1 MALIKSNQLI
11 QTGTAVVAG
20 DQVIA
25 DLANPTPLTP
35 TPENPN
41 VIVERVIPEQPPETP
56 DALETAEQESW
67 ETAPVEMT
75 AVVEEAAGTEVAYPE
90 PIYHEPEVESGPSD
104 LFGAFDAERDA
115 MLEEAQMQAMQAAQE
130 ATGNLGAPDAS
141 LELEEAAAT
150 IRASYPDES
159 QAFADAMHSVTPYI
173 ESQAA
178 SALELVSIQSAN
190 DAQWRELATAEEQVA
205 SLVDN
210 FARRVMK
217 DPPTEM
223 AIHSLM
229 AERETILAEAR
240 MHATR
245 MVQEAEQKAAEL
257 VHEAQA
263 QAARAILEIESK
275 REEVLEQL
283 RQQGYA
289 EGYQEGRS
297 QADEEGAKIVQDA
310 MDALNRLSGL
320 VAEEAKKNEEKLLRL
335 AISIAEKILMDEVE
349 RRPELVIK
357 TLEQALNKVS
367 DLEEVTIKVHPD
379 DMPEVQK
386 YEDAFRDRLKSVR
399 KVEFVASPK
408 IQKGGVFIETASGFV
423 DAQIK
428 TQLSVIQE
436 AFEAVMAEAAA
447 EPLDMTGSG

>member
-20 DQVIA
+20 DQVFA
-25 DLANPTPLTP
+25 DQPQPTPLTP
-35 TPENPN
+35 TPEASNI
-41 VIVERVIPEQPPETP
+41 VIERVVPEQPPEP
-56 DALETAEQESW
+56 LEPEPEEQAYSEW
-67 ETAPVEMT
+67 ETETVEMAPVLED
-75 AVVEEAAGTEVAYPE
+75 EGTEYAYQE
-90 PIYHEPEVESGPSD
+90 PAEPEAPSD
-104 LFGAFDAERDA
+104 LFGGFDAERDA
-115 MLEEAQMQAMQAAQE
+115 LLEEAQQQAEAAAHE
-130 ATGNLGAPDAS
+130 ATGHLGAPDAS
-141 LELEEAAAT
+141 LELEEAEAT
-150 IRASYPDES
+150 IRASYPDAS
-159 QAFADAMHSVTPYI
+159 AMFSDAMASVTPYI
-173 ESQAA
+173 EQQAA
-178 SALELVSIQSAN
+178 SALERVSIQAAN
-190 DAQWRELATAEEQVA
+190 DARWRELATAEEQVA

-210 FARRVMK
+210 FARRVMT

-229 AERETILAEAR
+229 AERETLLAEAR
-240 MHATR
+240 MKAAR
-245 MVQEAEQKAAEL
+245 LVQEAEERAAAT

-275 REEVLEQL
+275 REQVLEQL

-320 VAEEAKKNEEKLLRL
+320 VAEEAKKNEEKILKL
-335 AISIAEKILMDEVE
+335 ALGIAEKILMDEVE
-349 RRPELVIK
+349 VRPEIVVK
-357 TLEQALNKVS
+357 TLEVALNKVS
-367 DLEEVTIKVHPD
+367 DLEEVIIKVHPD

-408 IQKGGVFIETASGFV
+408 IQKGGVFIETGSGFV

-428 TQLSVIQE
+428 TQLSVIEE
-436 AFEAVMAEAAA
+436 AFEAVRAEAAA
-447 EPLDMTGSG
+447 EPLDMTGAG

>member
-25 DLANPTPLTP
+25 DQAAVTPLTP
-35 TPENPN
+35 GPEGHV
-41 VIVERVIPEQPPETP
+41 VIERVVPEQPADE
-56 DALETAEQESW
+56 EQAYSEW
-67 ETAPVEMT
+67 ETETVEQAPDS
-75 AVVEEAAGTEVAYPE
+75 EETEFAYQEPE
-90 PIYHEPEVESGPSD
+90 PESREVPSD
-104 LFGAFDAERDA
+104 LFGGFDAERDA
-115 MLEEAQMQAMQAAQE
+115 LLEEAQLQAEQAAQE
-130 ATGNLGAPDAS
+130 ATGHLGAPDAT
-141 LELEEAAAT
+141 LELEEAEAT
-150 IRASYPDES
+150 IRASYPDGS
-159 QAFADAMHSVTPYI
+159 AMFSDAMESVTPYI
-173 ESQAA
+173 EQQAA
-178 SALELVSIQSAN
+178 SALERVSIQAAN
-190 DAQWRELATAEEQVA
+190 DARWRELAGAEEQLA

-210 FARRVMK
+210 YARRVMT

-223 AIHSLM
+223 AIHSLL
-229 AERETILAEAR
+229 AERETVLAEAR
-240 MHATR
+240 LKARH
-245 MVQEAEQKAAEL
+245 MVQEAEERAASTL
-257 VHEAQA
+257 HEAQA

-335 AISIAEKILMDEVE
+335 AIGIAEKILMDEVE
-349 RRPELVIK
+349 QRPEVVVK

-447 EPLDMTGSG
+447 EPLDMTGS

>member
-1 MALIKSNQLI
+1 MALIKSNQLF

-20 DQVIA
+20 DQVTA
-25 DLANPTPLTP
+25 DQPLPTPFTP
-35 TPENPN
+35 SSEPGNL
-41 VIVERVIPEQPPETP
+41 VIERVIPEQPSETGLAPDPEDP
-56 DALETAEQESW
+56 GDSPW
-67 ETAPVEMT
+67 EA
-75 AVVEEAAGTEVAYPE
+75 ARVEEATPPLDAAGFADLEE
-90 PIYHEPEVESGPSD
+90 PAPDEGPLD
-104 LFGAFDAERDA
+104 LFGAFDDERDPL
-115 MLEEAQMQAMQAAQE
+115 LEEARMQAEAAAQE
-130 ATGNLGAPDAS
+130 ATGHLGAPDAS

-150 IRASYPDES
+150 LRASYPEES
-159 QAFADAMHSVTPYI
+159 FAFSEAMESVTPYI
-173 ESQAA
+173 EQQAA
-178 SALELVSIQSAN
+178 SALESVSIQAAN
-190 DAQWRELATAEEQVA
+190 DARWRELAGAEEQLA

-210 FARRVMK
+210 YARRVMT

-223 AIHSLM
+223 AIHSLL

-240 MHATR
+240 LQATR
-245 MVQEAEQKAAEL
+245 VVQDAEQKAASV

-310 MDALNRLSGL
+310 MDALNRLAGL
-320 VAEEAKKNEEKLLRL
+320 VSAEAKKNEEKLLKL
-335 AISIAEKILMDEVE
+335 ALGIAEKILMDEVE
-349 RRPELVIK
+349 LRPEVVVK
-357 TLEQALNKVS
+357 TLNEAINKVS

-386 YEDAFRDRLKSVR
+386 HEDAFRDRLKSVR

-408 IQKGGVFIETASGFV
+408 IQKGGVYIETTSGFV

-436 AFEAVMAEAAA
+436 AFAAVYAEAAA